1 MLQKTNNISPILKW
15 VGGKR
20 QLLPSIVPRIPKS
33 YSTYV
38 EPFLGGGALLF
49 ATQPKVALVND
60 VNEELINVYQVVKDD
75 VEELVSLLKT
85 YDSSSETFYR
95 IRGLDRDV
103 EKYASLSD
111 VERAARIIYLNKTCF
126 NGLFRVNRKGQFN
139 VPFGKYKKPNIV
151 NESVLRGVSK
161 YFNSVDITFISKD
174 YLSVLESIPSDSF
187 VYLDPPYDPVSETAN
202 FTGYAKGGFRRD
214 EQVKLRDACVALD
227 DMGIKFMLSNSATV
241 FIKELYADF
250 EINIVGANRA
260 VNSNGS
266 KRGKVEEVIIRNY
279 V

>member
-20 QLLPSIVPRIPKS
+20 QLLPSIVPLLPQNYK
-33 YSTYV
+33 TYV

-60 VNEELINVYQVVKDD
+60 VNEELINVYQVVKND

-85 YDSSSETFYR
+85 YDSSSETFYH

-103 EKYASLSD
+103 EKYASLSA

-151 NESVLRGVSK
+151 NESVLRGVSE
-161 YFNSVDITFISKD
+161 YFNSVDITFTSKD
-174 YLSVLESIPSDSF
+174 YLSVLGNVPSDSF

-202 FTGYAKGGFRRD
+202 FTGYAKGGFGRD
-214 EQVKLRDACVALD
+214 EQVKLRDACVALN
-227 DMGIKFMLSNSATV
+227 DMGIKFMLSNSATD
-241 FIKELYADF
+241 FIKKLYADF
-250 EINIVGANRA
+250 EINIVSANRA
-260 VNSNGS
+260 VNSDGS
-266 KRGKVEEVIIRNY
+266 KRGKVEEVIVRNY

>member
-1 MLQKTNNISPILKW
+1 MLQKTNNISPVLKW

-20 QLLPSIVPRIPKS
+20 QLLPSIVPLLPQNYK
-33 YSTYV
+33 TYV

-60 VNEELINVYQVVKDD
+60 VNEELINVYQIVKNN
-75 VEELVSLLKT
+75 VEDLISLLKT
-85 YDSSSETFYR
+85 YDNSSETFYR
-95 IRGLDRDV
+95 IRGLDRDI
-103 EKYASLSD
+103 EKYVSLSA
-111 VERAARIIYLNKTCF
+111 VEMAARIIYLNKTCF

-139 VPFGKYKKPNIV
+139 VPFGEYKKPNIV
-151 NESVLRGVSK
+151 NESVLRGASE
-161 YFNSVDITFISKD
+161 YFNSVDITFTSKD
-174 YLSVLESIPSDSF
+174 YLSVLESVPSDSF
-187 VYLDPPYDPVSETAN
+187 VYLDPPYDPVSETAS
-202 FTGYAKGGFRRD
+202 FTGYAKGGFSRD

-227 DMGIKFMLSNSATV
+227 DTGIKFMLSNSATD

-250 EINIVGANRA
+250 EINIVSANRA

-266 KRGKVEEVIIRNY
+266 KRGKVEEVIVRNY

>member
-151 NESVLRGVSK
+151 NESVLRGVSE
-161 YFNSVDITFISKD
+161 YFNSVDITFTSKD

-187 VYLDPPYDPVSETAN
+187 VYLDPPYDPISETAS
-202 FTGYAKGGFRRD
+202 FTDYAKGGFGRD
-214 EQVKLRDACVALD
+214 EQVKLHDACVALD
-227 DMGIKFMLSNSATV
+227 DMGIKFMLSNSATD
-241 FIKELYADF
+241 FIKKLYADF
-250 EINIVGANRA
+250 KINIVSANRA

-266 KRGKVEEVIIRNY
+266 KRGKVEKVIVWNY

>member
-151 NESVLRGVSK
+151 NESVLRGVSE
-161 YFNSVDITFISKD
+161 YFNSVDITFTSKD

-187 VYLDPPYDPVSETAN
+187 VYLDPPYDPISETAS
-202 FTGYAKGGFRRD
+202 FTDYAKGGFGRD
-214 EQVKLRDACVALD
+214 EQVKLHDACVALD
-227 DMGIKFMLSNSATV
+227 DMGIKFMLSNSATD
-241 FIKELYADF
+241 FIKKLYADF
-250 EINIVGANRA
+250 KINIVSANRA

-266 KRGKVEEVIIRNY
+266 KRGKVEEVIVWNY